1 MRGSAAPS
9 RVGAHCMPV
18 SGVGA
23 NRHLGFVPIP
33 RRLTTRHH
41 QGMDDDT
48 LAALRQT
55 AQHRLHFIA
64 LIAARLEGP
73 EDQPDIRR
81 EAAAILR
88 QLVEDARA
96 E

>member
-1 MRGSAAPS
+1 MRAGHH
-9 RVGAHCMPV
+9 RCMD
-18 SGVGA
+18 
-23 NRHLGFVPIP
+23 N
-33 RRLTTRHH
+33 
-41 QGMDDDT
+41 DT

-55 AQHRLHFIA
+55 AQRRLHFIA
-64 LIAARLEGP
+64 WIAARLEEP

>member
-1 MRGSAAPS
+1 MHAG
-9 RVGAHCMPV
+9 H
-18 SGVGA
+18 
-23 NRHLGFVPIP
+23 H
-33 RRLTTRHH
+33 RR
-41 QGMDDDT
+41 MDNDT

-64 LIAARLEGP
+64 WIAARLEEP
-73 EDQPDIRR
+73 EDNRDIRR

>member
-1 MRGSAAPS
+1 
-9 RVGAHCMPV
+9 
-18 SGVGA
+18 
-23 NRHLGFVPIP
+23 
-33 RRLTTRHH
+33 
-41 QGMDDDT
+41 MDDDT

-55 AQHRLHFIA
+55 AQHRLHFVEWIA
-64 LIAARLEGP
+64 SRLEEP
-73 EDQPDIRR
+73 EDSRDIRR

>member
-1 MRGSAAPS
+1 MSRLYRPPS
-9 RVGAHCMPV
+9 TLASVQTLICRPMHAGHHRCMD
-18 SGVGA
+18 
-23 NRHLGFVPIP
+23 N
-33 RRLTTRHH
+33 
-41 QGMDDDT
+41 DT

-55 AQHRLHFIA
+55 AQHRLHFVEWIA
-64 LIAARLEGP
+64 SRLEEP
-73 EDQPDIRR
+73 EDSIDIRR